1 MLEISDVTDREV
13 LESGEAR
20 VLVAGF
26 IYNGQS
32 KEWLK
37 NALRVSRRIYG
48 TGSEERIRAYMKTI
62 WKQEFLMGI
71 RAATAGEGVIA

>member
-1 MLEISDVTDREV
+1 MLEISDVADRAV

-26 IYNGQS
+26 IYHGQS

-48 TGSEERIRAYMKTI
+48 NDSEERIRTYMKTI
-62 WKQEFLMGI
+62 WTQEFLMGT
-71 RAATAGEGVIA
+71 RAATAGTEQSK

>member
-1 MLEISDVTDREV
+1 MLDRSDVTDREV

-48 TGSEERIRAYMKTI
+48 TGSEERIRGFMKTI
-62 WKQEFLMGI
+62 WKTETCAGMAISEGI
-71 RAATAGEGVIA
+71 TAV